1 MTIADLKHELD
12 QMLPEDLDKIVRIEF
27 FDSGSYI
34 VERDATQL
42 RQLDDIVV
50 LSS

>member
-1 MTIADLKHELD
+1 MTVADLRRELD
-12 QMLPEDLDKIVRIEF
+12 EMLPEDMNKIVRIEF

-34 VERDATQL
+34 IERDATQL